1 MCRLVQNLYIKDK
14 ILIFSMKK
22 IIFFLILSLLISFSS
37 IAKTIDQK
45 KEELKKIY
53 EAGGISKVE
62 YEKSIEFL
70 EKPKKDKKSNSQKK
84 FSIKNKKKNNK
95 KLFGKKD
102 KDKDKDKEEIT
113 LKKIDEL
120 GKPIKF
126 DDSYYTRGMVKKFSG
141 CNNSFKCRGDKAGQE
156 LYKTFTKNK
165 SFGQKNPGKMIKAM
179 AMYEVFYAKK
189 LWYARK
195 SLERYKEDNYKK
207 GLLSK
212 RKKDEKEIRSLF
224 GINKGRK
231 NMREALGMNLDTPTK
246 EAIKKFWLLGEFL
259 DLGTGVK
266 NEKLDKDLKERQE
279 LLEAYKI
286 QIANLK
292 KKLQDD
298 IDEKEDEKSV
308 E

>member
-1 MCRLVQNLYIKDK
+1 MRKFVFCI
-14 ILIFSMKK
+14 
-22 IIFFLILSLLISFSS
+22 ILSVLISFGAV
-37 IAKTIDQK
+37 AKTTEQK
-45 KEELKKIY
+45 KDELKKIY
-53 EAGGISKVE
+53 EAGGISKIE
-62 YEKSIEFL
+62 YEKSIEYL
-70 EKPKKDKKSNSQKK
+70 ENPKKENTKSKKKSFSLKNKKKDKKN
-84 FSIKNKKKNNK
+84 ILNLNKKDEDLEK
-95 KLFGKKD
+95 
-102 KDKDKDKEEIT
+102 IT
-113 LKKIDEL
+113 LEKIEEL
-120 GKPIKF
+120 GKPVKF
-126 DDSYYTRGMVKKFSG
+126 DDSYFTKGMIKKFQG
-141 CNNSFKCRGDKAGQE
+141 CNNSFKCKGDKAGQI
-156 LYKTFTKNK
+156 LYKTFTRNK
-165 SFGQKNPGKMIKAM
+165 SFGQKNPGKMIQAM

-231 NMREALGMNLDTPTK
+231 NMREALGMSFETPTK

-279 LLEAYKI
+279 LLEAYKL

-298 IDEKEDEKSV
+298 IDEKENEKSV

>member
-1 MCRLVQNLYIKDK
+1 MKIINALIFII
-14 ILIFSMKK
+14 ILI
-22 IIFFLILSLLISFSS
+22 SS
-37 IAKTIDQK
+37 TVQAKTIDQK

-62 YEKSIEFL
+62 YEKSIEFI
-70 EKPKKDKKSNSQKK
+70 EKRDEKEENLKQKKS
-84 FSIKNKKKNNK
+84 FSLKNKKKTK
-95 KLFGKKD
+95 KINIFQKD
-102 KDKDKDKEEIT
+102 EDLEKIT
-113 LKKIDEL
+113 LEKIDEL
-120 GKPIKF
+120 GKPVKF
-126 DDSYYTRGMVKKFSG
+126 DDSYFTTGMIKKFRG
-141 CNNSFKCRGDKAGQE
+141 CNNSFKCKGDKAGQE
-156 LYKTFTKNK
+156 LYKTFTKSK
-165 SFGQKNPGKMIKAM
+165 AYGQRNPGKMIKAM

-195 SLERYKEDNYKK
+195 SLERYKEDNYKE
-207 GLLSK
+207 GLFGK
-212 RKKDEKEIRSLF
+212 RKKDEREIRSLF

-231 NMREALGMNLDTPTK
+231 NMREALGMSFDTPTK

-266 NEKLDKDLKERQE
+266 NKKLDKDLKERQE
-279 LLEAYKI
+279 LLEAYKL

-298 IDEKEDEKSV
+298 VDKEKDEKSV

>member
-1 MCRLVQNLYIKDK
+1 MKFINTIFFLV
-14 ILIFSMKK
+14 ILIFSTVQ
-22 IIFFLILSLLISFSS
+22 
-37 IAKTIDQK
+37 AKTIDQK

-62 YEKSIEFL
+62 YEKSIEFI
-70 EKPKKDKKSNSQKK
+70 EKRDEKEENLKQKKS
-84 FSIKNKKKNNK
+84 FSLKNKKKTK
-95 KLFGKKD
+95 KINIFQKD
-102 KDKDKDKEEIT
+102 EDLEKIT
-113 LKKIDEL
+113 LEKIDEL
-120 GKPIKF
+120 GKPVKF
-126 DDSYYTRGMVKKFSG
+126 DDSYFTTGMIKKFRG
-141 CNNSFKCRGDKAGQE
+141 CNNSFKCKGDKAGQQ
-156 LYKTFTKNK
+156 LYKTFTRSK
-165 SFGQKNPGKMIKAM
+165 SFGQRNPGKMIKAM

-207 GLLSK
+207 GLFHK
-212 RKKDEKEIRSLF
+212 RKTDEKEIRSLF

-231 NMREALGMNLDTPTK
+231 NMREALGMSIETPTK

-279 LLEAYKI
+279 LLEAYKL

-298 IDEKEDEKSV
+298 IDKEKDEKSV

>member
-1 MCRLVQNLYIKDK
+1 MKFINTIFFLV
-14 ILIFSMKK
+14 ILIFSTVQ
-22 IIFFLILSLLISFSS
+22 
-37 IAKTIDQK
+37 AKTIDQK

-53 EAGGISKVE
+53 EAGGISKIE
-62 YEKSIEFL
+62 YEKSVEFL
-70 EKPKKDKKSNSQKK
+70 EKPKKEEKNNSKKK
-84 FSIKNKKKNNK
+84 FSIKSKKTNNK
-95 KLFGKKD
+95 KLSKKD
-102 KDKDKDKEEIT
+102 EEIEKIT
-113 LKKIDEL
+113 LEKIDEL
-120 GKPIKF
+120 GKPVKF
-126 DDSYYTRGMVKKFSG
+126 DDSYFTKGMIKKFLG
-141 CNNSFKCRGDKAGQE
+141 CNNSFKCKGDKAGQQ
-156 LYKTFTKNK
+156 LYKTFSRSKAY
-165 SFGQKNPGKMIKAM
+165 GQRNPGKMIKAM

-207 GLLSK
+207 GLFGK

-231 NMREALGMNLDTPTK
+231 NMREALGMSMETPTK

-279 LLEAYKI
+279 LLEAYKL

-298 IDEKEDEKSV
+298 VDKENDEKSV